1 MPKSEVDIKPRSRD
15 VTDGLEKA
23 AARGMLRAVGMGDDD
38 FAKPQIGVASSWNEI
53 TPCNLSLDRLA
64 KAAKDGVFAAGGY
77 PMEFGTISV
86 SDGISM
92 GHEGMHFSLV
102 SREVIADSVETVMQ
116 AERLDGSVLL
126 AGCDK
131 SLPGMLMAAARL
143 DLASVFLY
151 AGSILP
157 GRAKLSDGSERDV
170 TIIDAFEAV
179 GACSRGLM
187 PREDVDAIERAIC
200 PGEGACG
207 GMFTANT
214 MASAAEALGMSLP
227 GSAAPPATD
236 RRRDGYARRSGMAVV
251 ELLRHGI
258 TARDIMTKEAFENA
272 IAVVMAFGGSTNAVL
287 HLLAIAYEAN
297 VKLTLADFTRVGAK
311 VPHLADV
318 KPFGKHVMFDV
329 DRIGGVPVIMKSL
342 LDAGLLHGDCLTVTG
357 ETVAENLRHIAPP
370 DPDGKVLRALDNPIH
385 PTGGITILHGSLA
398 PEGAVVKS
406 AGFDSDVFEGTA
418 RVFERERAA
427 LDALEDGTIQA
438 GDVVVIRYEGPKGGP
453 GMREMLAITGAIK
466 GAGLGKDVLLIT
478 DGRFSGGTT
487 GLCVGHIAPEAV
499 DAGPIAFLRD
509 GDKIRLDVP
518 NATLDVLV
526 DPAEFASRQDGFHA
540 ATAALHHRCAGQV
553 RQAGRLGSARRRL
566 HLTLLA
572 RACAKC
578 HAPRRVVPRKRGC
591 PQAARTFAPR
601 LTRCRTARRAPAGT
615 PRDDSSPA
623 RSALKDCA
631 RNPLWHRGSAT
642 PRAGR
647 PGWPPRAHRAPRC
660 TARPARTGNAF
671 RSHPPSAGCGG
682 RASRR
687 PRGHRESPPARRSAR
702 LRRRRRAARPS
713 TAGRTGSPHAAPRT
727 RCTP

>member
-1 MPKSEVDIKPRSRD
+1 MPQTTDEAASVSTVADIKPRSRD

-23 AARGMLRAVGMGDDD
+23 AARGMLRAVGMDDED

-64 KAAKDGVFAAGGY
+64 NAVKEGVFSAGGY
-77 PMEFGTISV
+77 PLEFGTISV

-102 SREVIADSVETVMQ
+102 SREVIADSVEVVMQ

-143 DLASVFLY
+143 DLAAVFLY

-187 PREDVDAIERAIC
+187 SRADVDAIERAIC

-207 GMFTANT
+207 GMYTANT

-236 RRRDGYARRSGMAVV
+236 RRRDGFARRSGQAVV
-251 ELLRHGI
+251 ELLRRGI
-258 TARDIMTKEAFENA
+258 TARDILTKEAFENA

-287 HLLAIAYEAN
+287 HLLAIAHEAN
-297 VKLTLADFTRVGAK
+297 VALSLQDFSRIGSG

-318 KPFGKHVMFDV
+318 KPFGRHVMSDV
-329 DRIGGVPVIMKSL
+329 DHIGGVPVVMKAL

-357 ETVAENLRHIAPP
+357 HTMAENLAAITPP
-370 DPDGKVLRALDNPIH
+370 DPDGKVLSALANPIH
-385 PTGGITILHGSLA
+385 PSGGITILHGSLA
-398 PEGAVVKS
+398 PEGAVVKT

-418 RVFERERAA
+418 RVFDGERAA
-427 LDALEDGTIQA
+427 LDALEDGTITV
-438 GDVVVIRYEGPKGGP
+438 GDAVVIRYEGPKGGP

-466 GAGLGKDVLLIT
+466 GAGLGKDVLLLT

-499 DAGPIAFLRD
+499 DGGPIALLRN
-509 GDKIRLDVP
+509 GDRIRLDV
-518 NATLDVLV
+518 AGRVLDVLA
-526 DPAEFASRQDGFHA
+526 DPAEFASRQQDF
-540 ATAALHHRCAGQV
+540 
-553 RQAGRLGSARRRL
+553 
-566 HLTLLA
+566 
-572 RACAKC
+572 
-578 HAPRRVVPRKRGC
+578 
-591 PQAARTFAPR
+591 
-601 LTRCRTARRAPAGT
+601 
-615 PRDDSSPA
+615 SP
-623 RSALKDCA
+623 
-631 RNPLWHRGSAT
+631 P
-642 PRAGR
+642 
-647 PGWPPRAHRAPRC
+647 PPRY
-660 TARPARTGNAF
+660 TTGVL
-671 RSHPPSAGCGG
+671 SKYVKLVSSAAVGAVCG
-682 RASRR
+682 
-687 PRGHRESPPARRSAR
+687 
-702 LRRRRRAARPS
+702 
-713 TAGRTGSPHAAPRT
+713 
-727 RCTP
+727 